1 MREKGYL
8 LSSYERVRVIV
19 KRKSKEKREKAKET
33 THVLLQNISQRE
45 KQSTTKEEENN
56 NNNKYNKNV
65 CKRSARCKKKRQAD
79 RCCEKIIEI
88 F

>member
-33 THVLLQNISQRE
+33 CIAA
-45 KQSTTKEEENN
+45 KYFTTGTEE
-56 NNNKYNKNV
+56 YNKQM
-65 CKRSARCKKKRQAD
+65 KRKTTTTNTKMYAKARAVRRNARLPDVVKR
-79 RCCEKIIEI
+79 
-88 F
+88 

>member
-33 THVLLQNISQRE
+33 TRHVLLQNISQ
-45 KQSTTKEEENN
+45 QTKEEENN
-56 NNNKYNKNV
+56 NNNKYNENV
-65 CKRSARCKKKRQAD
+65 CKSARCKKKRQD
-79 RCCEKIIEI
+79 RKSVV
-88 F
+88 